1 MEVIGVTS
9 VHKMMLHLLEHRE
22 VPSRMLFFPPLVRP
36 ALARGDGLFSFQGAA
51 MSQSTSLSLALSQE
65 ELRATTEELLEAPA
79 EVVLAWVEQRFGAR
93 AAIASSFGAEDMV
106 LIDLARTHAPSVR
119 LFTLDTGR
127 LPPETYELMDVARR
141 RYGVEI
147 ETFFPERARVESLES
162 TKGYF
167 SFKQS
172 IEARKECC
180 GIRKVEPLRR
190 ALAGREAWVTGLR
203 REQSVTRTEVQAVS
217 ADADHGLIKVNP
229 LVRWS
234 GKDVWAYIKANGVP
248 YNALHDRG
256 YPSIGCAPCTRAVKP
271 YEDERAG
278 RWWWESPENR
288 ECGLH
293 VRR

>member
-1 MEVIGVTS
+1 MSPSSQPTLGVS
-9 VHKMMLHLLEHRE
+9 
-22 VPSRMLFFPPLVRP
+22 
-36 ALARGDGLFSFQGAA
+36 A
-51 MSQSTSLSLALSQE
+51 E
-65 ELRATTEELLEAPA
+65 ELRVASEELRDAPA
-79 EVVLAWVEQRFGAR
+79 EVVLAWIERRFGAR
-93 AAIASSFGAEDMV
+93 AAIASSFGVEDMV

-127 LPPETYELMDVARR
+127 LPPETYELMDVVRR
-141 RYGVEI
+141 RYGLEI
-147 ETFFPERARVESLES
+147 ETFFPERERVEALQSA
-162 TKGYF
+162 KGYF
-167 SFKQS
+167 SFKES

-180 GIRKVEPLRR
+180 GIRKVEPLKR

-203 REQSVTRTEVQAVS
+203 REQSVTRTEVQVIEH
-217 ADADHGLIKVNP
+217 DATHGLVKLNP

-234 GKDVWAYIKANGVP
+234 SREVWTYVKERGVP
-248 YNALHDRG
+248 YNVLHDRG

-278 RWWWESPENR
+278 RWWWESAENR

>member
-1 MEVIGVTS
+1 MSSSSLPSSHGVS
-9 VHKMMLHLLEHRE
+9 
-22 VPSRMLFFPPLVRP
+22 P
-36 ALARGDGLFSFQGAA
+36 
-51 MSQSTSLSLALSQE
+51 E
-65 ELRATTEELLEAPA
+65 ELRTAAEELREAPA
-79 EVVLAWVEQRFGAR
+79 EVVLAWVERRFGAR
-93 AAIASSFGAEDMV
+93 AAIASSFGVEDMV

-127 LPPETYELMDVARR
+127 LPPETYEVMDVVRR

-147 ETFFPERARVESLES
+147 ETFFPARERVEALES

-172 IEARKECC
+172 IEERKECC

-203 REQSVTRTEVQAVS
+203 REQSVTRTSVESVELDVA
-217 ADADHGLIKVNP
+217 HGLVKVSP
-229 LVRWS
+229 LTRWTS
-234 GKDVWAYIKANGVP
+234 REVWEYVKTHGVP

-256 YPSIGCAPCTRAVKP
+256 YPSIGCAPCTRAVRP

>member
-1 MEVIGVTS
+1 
-9 VHKMMLHLLEHRE
+9 
-22 VPSRMLFFPPLVRP
+22 
-36 ALARGDGLFSFQGAA
+36 

-65 ELRATTEELLEAPA
+65 ELSATTQELLEAPA

-93 AAIASSFGAEDMV
+93 AAIAASFGAEDMV

-127 LPPETYELMDVARR
+127 LPPETYEVMDVVRR

-162 TKGYF
+162 TRGYF

-234 GKDVWAYIKANGVP
+234 TKEVWAYIKANGVP